1 MHTKSASRK
10 VSPPNRQFV
19 ESLLSEAR
27 IASICLA
34 EATVRQS
41 KASDEVREQKARHE
55 RVLKQLGDLALGQAT
70 DA

>member
-1 MHTKSASRK
+1 MHTKSRSLK
-10 VSPPNRQFV
+10 VHPPDRQFV

-27 IASICLA
+27 IASSCLA

-55 RVLKQLGDLALGQAT
+55 RVLQQLGELALGRSTEA
-70 DA
+70 